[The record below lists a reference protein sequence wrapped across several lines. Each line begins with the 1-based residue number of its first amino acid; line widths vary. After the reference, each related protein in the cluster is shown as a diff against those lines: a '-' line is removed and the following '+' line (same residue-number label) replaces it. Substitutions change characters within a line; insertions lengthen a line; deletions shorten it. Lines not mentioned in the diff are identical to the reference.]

1 MFPENIIQACSQQIT
16 TKYAKKKIVQA
27 VNLSSSALV
36 SNGTQEIFQTV
47 RELKYV
53 DGTNVMGTFLP
64 FFLLYAI
71 IAKVKYS

>member
-27 VNLSSSALV
+27 VNLTSGALA
-36 SNGTQEIFQTV
+36 SNGTQEVFQTV

-53 DGTNVMGTFLP
+53 DGTNVMGNFFFYFIPFL
-64 FFLLYAI
+64 FI
-71 IAKVKYS
+71 VE